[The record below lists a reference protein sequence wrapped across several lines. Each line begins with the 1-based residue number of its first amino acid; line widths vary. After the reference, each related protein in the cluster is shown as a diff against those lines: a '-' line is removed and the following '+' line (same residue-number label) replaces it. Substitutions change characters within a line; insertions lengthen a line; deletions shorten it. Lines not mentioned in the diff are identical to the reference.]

1 MELSEVSEKVEFS
14 RHLLGAE
21 IIEITRQIIDNKR
34 SDPSHPMFYIEQ
46 KDKVGFAFSIGQTSR
61 YPYQHLLLMPRMNAD
76 WLHLNYFRVST
87 SYTSIQV
94 ISRPLPD
101 SLVHPR
107 KLSTVAF
114 VEAEIKKAVC
124 DFAKKFREHP
134 WVR

>member
-46 KDKVGFAFSIGQTSR
+46 KDKVGFAFSIGQTSEH
-61 YPYQHLLLMPRMNAD
+61 PYQRLILLPC
-76 WLHLNYFRVST
+76 LNSKKLYPDHFRVST
-87 SYTSIQV
+87 SYESV
-94 ISRPLPD
+94 EVVSRPFPG
-101 SLVHPR
+101 SLVLQR